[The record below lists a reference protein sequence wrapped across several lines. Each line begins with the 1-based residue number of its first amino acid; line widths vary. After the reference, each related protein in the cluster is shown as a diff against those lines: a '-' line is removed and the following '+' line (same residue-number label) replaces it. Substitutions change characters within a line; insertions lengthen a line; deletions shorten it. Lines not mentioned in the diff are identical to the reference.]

1 MLIFVLVGYDMGVTS
16 NNSEFTTISSI
27 ELSNTTVPDVPIEPP
42 LDKCNYYIKP
52 ETPGDNQTVVFFPEV
67 K

>member
-1 MLIFVLVGYDMGVTS
+1 MGVTS
-16 NNSEFTTISSI
+16 NNSEFTTISPI
-27 ELSNTTVPDVPIEPP
+27 ELSTTTVPDVPIEPP

-52 ETPGDNQTVVFFPEV
+52 ETPGDNQTIVFFPEV